1 MGIVGVLHLIS
12 HSESHILIVI
22 LSDKFVHRLTWGLQS
37 GNFNKAALKQRNII
51 LMLCILNLFFFLLL
65 LLLLSFENSS
75 AFHKDS
81 SKELDLIL
89 KEPIGTSCDLGK
101 KKLDDSPEIKDKY
114 VKRK

>member
-1 MGIVGVLHLIS
+1 MGVVGVLHLIS

-22 LSDKFVHRLTWGLQS
+22 LSDKFVHWLTWGLQS

-51 LMLCILNLFFFLLL
+51 LMLCILNLFFFFL

-89 KEPIGTSCDLGK
+89 KEPIGTSFDLGK